1 MDNNHKTINMPEQ
14 KLRKIQ
20 DETINWREEISKA
33 EELYKFQPELTAKLD
48 NQKDDFTDVT
58 FLEIVLWKTNRYPE
72 IKDDIVEQ
80 VNMLRNNYSEERA
93 KDVLR
98 KLLSLKGFDLP
109 MASTVLRFA
118 VPLHLQIIDKRVY
131 RFIHEDVNEF
141 KIPYNNEGKVQ
152 LYFSYIAK
160 LKEVCSQKNIPFE
173 KADRILYQLDK
184 HLNAEIPI
192 KY

>member
-1 MDNNHKTINMPEQ
+1 MPEQ
-14 KLRKIQ
+14 KMRKIQ
-20 DETINWREEISKA
+20 DETINWTEEITKA
-33 EELYKFQPELTAKLD
+33 EDLYKFQPELTAKLD
-48 NQKDDFTDVT
+48 NQKEDFTDVT
-58 FLEIVLWKTNRYPE
+58 LLEIVLWKTNRYPE

-80 VNMLRNNYSEERA
+80 INMLRNNYSEERA
-93 KDVLR
+93 KEVLR
-98 KLLSLKGFDLP
+98 KLLLLKGFDLP

-131 RFIHEDVNEF
+131 RFINEDVNEF
-141 KIPYNNEGKVQ
+141 KVPYNNEGKVQ

-160 LKEVCSQKNIPFE
+160 LKEVCTQKNIPFE

-184 HLNAEIPI
+184 NLNSEIPI